1 MLQPL
6 GQAGLS
12 CANMQPAGLHMS
24 TNAGLHMSANAG
36 LHKGANAGLHMGAN
50 NEQPVPELWLE
61 VFELESC

>member
-12 CANMQPAGLHMS
+12 CANMQPAGLHK
-24 TNAGLHMSANAG
+24 GANAG
-36 LHKGANAGLHMGAN
+36 LHKGANN
-50 NEQPVPELWLE
+50 IQPVPELWLE

>member
-24 TNAGLHMSANAG
+24 TNAGLHM
-36 LHKGANAGLHMGAN
+36 GANAGLHMGAN